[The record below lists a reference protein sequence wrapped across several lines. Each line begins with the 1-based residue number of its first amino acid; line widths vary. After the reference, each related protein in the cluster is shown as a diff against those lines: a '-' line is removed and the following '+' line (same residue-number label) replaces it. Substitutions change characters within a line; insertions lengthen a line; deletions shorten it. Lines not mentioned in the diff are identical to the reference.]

1 MKKSPTC
8 AVLTLL
14 IGVVVLMQFLLNL
27 HVTSKSSLPP
37 SQLNHGLPLN
47 HTAPSSPLDLYN
59 PARFPVLSTT
69 KAPTKVGIV
78 TIHPLVGEAMHYL
91 YDGVMQSEHLQ
102 LVGIMSLYGLNE
114 TEQKQLKPSDAD
126 VWIVDGNRVA
136 KLERPFL
143 TQLLVGGTKNDS
155 SWKVL
160 MIDFSDRFQ
169 FQLRKYQK
177 LNIWDQPHIRLA
189 VRSIV
194 QGRHYDSN
202 QNAIVRGRIAPN
214 LQTAGGPMLHSPYAV
229 RSDIVHA
236 IQRIVGT
243 NSTSLLQKEL
253 ETVPRP
259 TDVLHM
265 WQISFKEG
273 KSKLRNDVSKLVRSW
288 NGTRMADRTMKT
300 SIDEQGPRR
309 TFGRNSV
316 NLAYVRAMMSSKIVI
331 VTQKDDWEDHYRLME
346 ALVCGPLVL
355 ADAMLA
361 PPKGLVHGE
370 NIVFF
375 ETPKQ
380 LQEQVE
386 YHLTHEDERRAIAQK
401 GWSLVMSRHRSW
413 HRMEEILFGHPL
425 TKGR

>member
-1 MKKSPTC
+1 
-8 AVLTLL
+8 
-14 IGVVVLMQFLLNL
+14 
-27 HVTSKSSLPP
+27 
-37 SQLNHGLPLN
+37 
-47 HTAPSSPLDLYN
+47 
-59 PARFPVLSTT
+59 
-69 KAPTKVGIV
+69 
-78 TIHPLVGEAMHYL
+78 
-91 YDGVMQSEHLQ
+91 
-102 LVGIMSLYGLNE
+102 
-114 TEQKQLKPSDAD
+114 
-126 VWIVDGNRVA
+126 
-136 KLERPFL
+136 
-143 TQLLVGGTKNDS
+143 
-155 SWKVL
+155 

-375 ETPKQ
+375 ETLKQ

-386 YHLTHEDERRAIAQK
+386 YYLTHEDERRAIAQK
-401 GWSLVMSRHRSW
+401 GWGLVMSRHRSW